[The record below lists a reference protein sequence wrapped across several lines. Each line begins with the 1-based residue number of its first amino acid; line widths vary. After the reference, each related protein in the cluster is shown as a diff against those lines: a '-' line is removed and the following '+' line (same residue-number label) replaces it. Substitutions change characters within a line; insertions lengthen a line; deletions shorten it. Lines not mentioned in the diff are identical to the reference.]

1 MTLSRRRRLAIL
13 GNQKLFRLVRIAV
26 GAEKTN
32 AAVPMILITKEN
44 RDSQYVNNSYKIML
58 LFGIENKASKSLLI
72 VLDAVKRGMVNH

>member
-32 AAVPMILITKEN
+32 AAVPMILIT
-44 RDSQYVNNSYKIML
+44 DSQYVNNSYKIML